1 MRWPRRA
8 KEVVKIHTLLQLYT
22 DILYIHTRALLT
34 IKYDRLVIF
43 IDTRQAP
50 AAPRRPVDAAAT
62 DTLPAV
68 RDELYLA

>member
-1 MRWPRRA
+1 M
-8 KEVVKIHTLLQLYT
+8 
-22 DILYIHTRALLT
+22 YIHTRALLT

-50 AAPRRPVDAAAT
+50 ATPRRPVDAAAT